1 MSANNLGSIAFEQHD
16 HTTCSEITL
25 KSAEEYCRRN
35 NLKLTETRRKV
46 LELLL
51 VAHRALGAYPLLD
64 LLKESGFRSQ
74 PTVAYRALDFLVK
87 HGFAHKIKSL
97 NAFIACTH
105 PDRNHSP
112 AFMICRQCETVA
124 ETNPE
129 IPGFNVSVDE
139 RSLGF
144 KVEQTVIEL
153 QGLCH
158 TCTEIA

>member
-1 MSANNLGSIAFEQHD
+1 MSANKLGTIAFKQHD
-16 HTTCSEITL
+16 HQVCAETTL
-25 KSAEEYCRRN
+25 KNAEDYCRIN
-35 NLKLTETRRKV
+35 NLKLTSTRRKV

-51 VAHRALGAYPLLD
+51 VAHRALGAYSLLD
-64 LLKESGFRSQ
+64 LLKEAGFRSQ

-105 PDRNHSP
+105 HGLNHSP
-112 AFMICRQCETVA
+112 AFMICRQCEMVA

-129 IPGFNVSVDE
+129 VPGFNVLVDE

-158 TCTEIA
+158 SCTEIT

>member
-1 MSANNLGSIAFEQHD
+1 LSASNLGSVAFEQHD
-16 HTTCSEITL
+16 HTTCSESIL
-25 KSAEEYCRRN
+25 KSAEDYCRRN
-35 NLKLTETRRKV
+35 NLKLTDTRRKV

-51 VAHRALGAYPLLD
+51 VAHRALGAYSLLD
-64 LLKESGFRSQ
+64 LLKEAGFRSQ

-87 HGFAHKIKSL
+87 HGFAHKVKSL

-105 PDRNHSP
+105 PGRNHSP

>member
-1 MSANNLGSIAFEQHD
+1 LSASNLGSVAFEKHD
-16 HTTCSEITL
+16 HTTCSESIL
-25 KSAEEYCRRN
+25 KSAEDYCRRN
-35 NLKLTETRRKV
+35 NLKLTDTRRKV

-51 VAHRALGAYPLLD
+51 VAHRALGAYSLLD
-64 LLKESGFRSQ
+64 LLKEAGFRSQ

-87 HGFAHKIKSL
+87 HGFAHKVKSL

-105 PDRNHSP
+105 PGRNHSP

>member
-1 MSANNLGSIAFEQHD
+1 MSASKLGSLAFKQHD
-16 HTTCSEITL
+16 HRVCAETTL
-25 KSAEEYCRRN
+25 KNAEDYCRIN
-35 NLKLTETRRKV
+35 NLKLTSTRRKV

-51 VAHRALGAYPLLD
+51 VAHHALGAYSLLD
-64 LLKESGFRSQ
+64 LLKEAGFRSQ

-105 PDRNHSP
+105 PGLNHSP
-112 AFMICRQCETVA
+112 AFMICRQCEMVA

-129 IPGFNVSVDE
+129 VPGFNVLVDE

-158 TCTEIA
+158 SCTEIT

>member
-1 MSANNLGSIAFEQHD
+1 LSASNLGSVAFEKHD
-16 HTTCSEITL
+16 HTTCSESIL
-25 KSAEEYCRRN
+25 KSAEDYCRRN
-35 NLKLTETRRKV
+35 NLKLTDTRRKV

-51 VAHRALGAYPLLD
+51 VAHRALGAYSLLD
-64 LLKESGFRSQ
+64 LLKEAGFRSQ

-87 HGFAHKIKSL
+87 HGFAHKVKSL

-105 PDRNHSP
+105 PGRNHSP
-112 AFMICRQCETVA
+112 AFMICRRCETVA

>member
-1 MSANNLGSIAFEQHD
+1 MSASNLGSVAFEKHD
-16 HTTCSEITL
+16 HTTCSESIL
-25 KSAEEYCRRN
+25 ESAEDYCRRN
-35 NLKLTETRRKV
+35 NLKLTDTRRKV

-51 VAHRALGAYPLLD
+51 VAHRALGAYSLLD
-64 LLKESGFRSQ
+64 LLKEAGFRSQ

-87 HGFAHKIKSL
+87 HGFVHKVKSL
-97 NAFIACTH
+97 NAFIACTR
-105 PDRNHSP
+105 PGRNHSP
-112 AFMICRQCETVA
+112 AFMICRLCETVA

-158 TCTEIA
+158 TCTEIT

>member
-1 MSANNLGSIAFEQHD
+1 MSASNLGSVAFEKHD
-16 HTTCSEITL
+16 HTTCSESIL
-25 KSAEEYCRRN
+25 KSAEDYCRRN
-35 NLKLTETRRKV
+35 NLKLTDTRRKV

-51 VAHRALGAYPLLD
+51 VAHRALGAYSLLD
-64 LLKESGFRSQ
+64 LLKEAGFRSQ

-87 HGFAHKIKSL
+87 HGFAHKVKSL

-105 PDRNHSP
+105 PGRNHSP

>member
-1 MSANNLGSIAFEQHD
+1 MSANKLGSIAFKQHD
-16 HTTCSEITL
+16 HETCSETTL
-25 KSAEEYCRRN
+25 KTAEDYCRKN
-35 NLKLTETRRKV
+35 NLKFTDTRRKV

-51 VAHRALGAYPLLD
+51 VAHRALGAYSLLD
-64 LLKESGFRSQ
+64 LLKEAGFRSQ

-105 PDRNHSP
+105 PSLNHSP
-112 AFMICRQCETVA
+112 AFMICRQCEVVA
-124 ETNPE
+124 ETNPNV
-129 IPGFNVSVDE
+129 PGFNVLVDE

-144 KVEQTVIEL
+144 TVEQTVIEL

-158 TCTEIA
+158 SCTEIA

>member
-1 MSANNLGSIAFEQHD
+1 LSTNKLGSIAFKQHD
-16 HTTCSEITL
+16 HKVCSKTILE
-25 KSAEEYCRRN
+25 KAEDYCRKN
-35 NLKLTETRRKV
+35 NLKLTDTRRKV

-51 VAHRALGAYPLLD
+51 VAHRALGAYSLLD
-64 LLKESGFRSQ
+64 LLKEAGFRSQ
-74 PTVAYRALDFLVK
+74 PTVAYRALDFLVR

-105 PDRNHSP
+105 PGLNHAP

-129 IPGFNVSVDE
+129 IPGFNVLVDE
-139 RSLGF
+139 SSLGF

-158 TCTEIA
+158 SCTEIV

>member
-1 MSANNLGSIAFEQHD
+1 MSASNLGSVAFEKHD
-16 HTTCSEITL
+16 HTTCSESIL
-25 KSAEEYCRRN
+25 KSAEDYCRRN

-51 VAHRALGAYPLLD
+51 VAHRALGAYSLLD
-64 LLKESGFRSQ
+64 LLKEAGFRSQ

-87 HGFAHKIKSL
+87 HGFAHKVKSL

-105 PDRNHSP
+105 PGRNHSP

>member
-1 MSANNLGSIAFEQHD
+1 MSASNLGSVAFEKHD
-16 HTTCSEITL
+16 HTTCSESIL
-25 KSAEEYCRRN
+25 KSAEDYCRRN
-35 NLKLTETRRKV
+35 NLKLTDTRRKV

-51 VAHRALGAYPLLD
+51 VAHRALGAYSLLD
-64 LLKESGFRSQ
+64 LLKEAGFRSQ

-87 HGFAHKIKSL
+87 HGFAHKVKSL

-105 PDRNHSP
+105 PGRNHSP
-112 AFMICRQCETVA
+112 AFMICRRCETVA